1 MTHPPRAL
9 ESILKGLGA
18 DPYLGDVVL
27 GDLAEEFT
35 ERAAFDGADEARRWY
50 RSEALRAV
58 PHLLRNAF
66 GRLRVGDVP
75 RLIGNALLA
84 WLALIPVGL
93 TIYVVLSIVLRVL
106 GLDWTLRAAPQ
117 DVGFVAFAVLS
128 MPVAGLA
135 GGYIAAWLNARAPLI
150 GSLAFGVVLT
160 SINLIAGLFFPSPL
174 HAGLRVAALA
184 MFNAGAIAGGAI
196 RTARQAAE
204 PNAARI

>member
-18 DPYLGDVVL
+18 DPYLSDVVL

-35 ERAAFDGADEARRWY
+35 ERAAFDGEDEARRWY
-50 RSEALRAV
+50 TSEALRTI

-75 RLIGNALLA
+75 RLIGKALLA

-93 TIYVVLSIVLRVL
+93 TIYMLLSIVLRVF
-106 GLDWTLRAAPQ
+106 GLDWTLRAAPE
-117 DVGFVAFAVLS
+117 DVGFVAFAMVS
-128 MPVAGLA
+128 MPLGGLA
-135 GGYIAAWLNARAPLI
+135 GGYVAARLNARAPLI

-174 HAGLRVAALA
+174 HAVLRVAALA

-196 RTARQAAE
+196 RVARQVAG
-204 PNAARI
+204 PNAAST